1 MFFKWNKIA
10 AVGLMAFL
18 SSAGIM
24 AQEAKPDEATPAVAA
39 NNLVANGDFKNDKA
53 SWLCVA
59 DMHLADKEFANKLKG
74 QIKPLVEFNVVD
86 LPEGGKAA
94 CTRKPLELEG
104 ICGESTARVS
114 GSWRQTVTPDKS
126 GGSYSIN
133 FRYKGEVFG
142 KFKTKC
148 VLLVLWKDSTG
159 KNILKEFPIS
169 NPTKDWQKF
178 TAKVEVPANTD
189 SIGLTLRIDGT
200 GEIYFADVQ
209 VVK

>member
-1 MFFKWNKIA
+1 MLFKWNKIA
-10 AVGLMAFL
+10 AIGLMAFL

-24 AQEAKPDEATPAVAA
+24 AQEAKPDETRPAFAA
-39 NNLVANGDFKNDKA
+39 NNLVSNGDFKNDKA
-53 SWLCVA
+53 SWFCVA
-59 DMHLADKEFANKLKG
+59 DVHLTDKELANNLKG
-74 QIKPLVEFNVVD
+74 QIKPLVEFKVVD

-104 ICGESTARVS
+104 ICGENTARVS
-114 GSWRQTVTPDKS
+114 GSWRQSITLDEA

-142 KFKTKC
+142 KFKTRC
-148 VLLVLWKDSTG
+148 VLLVLWKDGTG
-159 KNILKEFPIS
+159 KNTLKEFPIS

-178 TAKVEVPANTD
+178 TAKLELPADTD
-189 SIGLTLRIDGT
+189 TVGLTLRIDGT

-209 VVK
+209 VAK